1 MIENNE
7 GLTILELMVRRTIEG
22 GTFEIKLQR

>member
-1 MIENNE
+1 MIENE
-7 GLTILELMVRRTIEG
+7 GLTVLELMVRRTIKG